1 MGLYLKEGVSQMK
14 TYSHE
19 PELGAEA
26 AAAVVVSTS
35 ETVGTAGEP
44 E

>member
-1 MGLYLKEGVSQMK
+1 VSLTK
-14 TYSHE
+14 RCFPES
-19 PELGAEA
+19 ELGAEA